1 VPPGR
6 SFLSTLVYLVLAGL
20 EIAALAGQTRL
31 GDEKGDLRRC
41 RREEEPM
48 RGKLAAIAALAGAA
62 AYRSM
67 RRPKPLRSHYSRAPR
82 KVLIVG
88 GGFGGLAMLDGLV
101 EELDGDPEVGVAL
114 LDRVNFTTFWPM
126 VPSAISGNVEV
137 RHIAHSI
144 RRRIL
149 PLGAEFFQEETT
161 EVDFEARQVRTT
173 DGTFAYDYLVL
184 APGSRTA
191 YFDIPGAWEHS
202 VDLKGLRDALR
213 LRNRVI
219 DSFEEAERLGE
230 EVPDGLLTFVF
241 VGGGP
246 TGVEAAADTNDL
258 IFDVLEGDYPSVDFD
273 RVRLVLVNAGDRI
286 LKGIDPSLA
295 HAAQRRLASQR
306 VEVINDVKVAEVRP
320 DGVSLSDGRDI
331 SAHTIVWAAG
341 INPGPLVAGLDVEK
355 DERGRILVDEY
366 LRVKGRPGVYALGDS
381 ARMDYEGPP
390 VPALAQA
397 AEQQGRV
404 AARNLAAEIRGE
416 GGLVPFRYRPLGQ
429 LVDLGA
435 ESALTDIMGVRISGR
450 LGALI
455 WRVIYLYEL
464 GYNLN
469 RARVLVD
476 WVVDLLTRPDTS
488 KLYDER

>member
-1 VPPGR
+1 
-6 SFLSTLVYLVLAGL
+6 
-20 EIAALAGQTRL
+20 
-31 GDEKGDLRRC
+31 
-41 RREEEPM
+41 M
-48 RGKLAAIAALAGAA
+48 RGKLAAVVALAGGAA
-62 AYRSM
+62 GAYRLA
-67 RRPKPLRSHYSRAPR
+67 RRAKPLGSHYSRAPR

-88 GGFGGLAMLDGLV
+88 GGFGGLSAIDELV
-101 EELDGDPEVGVAL
+101 EELDGDPGVGVAL
-114 LDRVNFTTFWPM
+114 IDRVNFTTFWPM

-149 PLGAEFFQEETT
+149 PLGAEFFQAEAT
-161 EVDFEARQVRTT
+161 EVDFDARRVKTT
-173 DGTFAYDYLVL
+173 EGTFAYDYLVL

-213 LRNRVI
+213 VRNRVI
-219 DSFEEAERLGE
+219 DSFEEAERLGAE
-230 EVPDGLLTFVF
+230 TPDSLLTFVF
-241 VGGGP
+241 VGAGP

-258 IFDVLEGDYPSVDFD
+258 IFDVLEGDYPNVDFD
-273 RVRLVLVNAGDRI
+273 RVRVIIVNSGDRI

-306 VEVINDVKVAEVRP
+306 VEVINDVKVTEVRP

-331 SAHTIVWAAG
+331 PARTIVWAAG

-366 LRVKGRPGVYALGDS
+366 LRVKGRPGVYSLGDC
-381 ARMDYEGPP
+381 ARVDYDGPP

-416 GGLVPFRYRPLGQ
+416 GQAGLVPFRYRPLGQ
-429 LVDLGA
+429 LVDLGTQ
-435 ESALTDIMGVRISGR
+435 SALTDIMGVRISGR

-455 WRVIYLYEL
+455 WRMVYLYEL
-464 GYNLN
+464 GHNLN
-469 RARVLVD
+469 RARVFMD
-476 WVVDLLTRPDTS
+476 WIVDLLTRPDTA
-488 KLYDER
+488 KLYEEDI